1 LPNSATHSDTA
12 FSFADVSAGRVAV
25 RNGFQWNACDAYLF
39 DIDGTLLR
47 DPSRTHYH
55 AFSEAA
61 ESVLGHPISLEGVH
75 VQGSTDPAIL
85 RDALHACSLGEAVWR
100 PRFHEILAAITE
112 VVLRRA
118 SAMQLRIMPGVEDML
133 RHLQQQEK
141 LLGVATG
148 NLEAIGWLK
157 VERAGLRKWFRF
169 GGFSD
174 ACEERADMIAAA
186 VAQARS
192 ICGPDAVLC
201 VIGDTPSDIAAA
213 HANGIPVIAV
223 ATGHSTFDELL
234 AHQPDVC
241 TTTLADLL
249 ELAAQ
254 SSRPS
259 SVKATSLSSSV
270 SSSISEAIPS

>member
-1 LPNSATHSDTA
+1 MPNSATHSDTA
-12 FSFADVSAGRVAV
+12 FSFADVPAGRVAV
-25 RNGFQWNACDAYLF
+25 RDGFQWNACDAYLF

-61 ESVLGHPISLEGVH
+61 ESVLGHPVSLEGVH

-100 PRFHEILAAITE
+100 PRFAEILAAITD

-133 RHLQQQEK
+133 RYLDEHEK

-148 NLEAIGWLK
+148 NLEVIGWLK
-157 VERAGLRKWFRF
+157 IERAGLRDWFRF

-186 VAQARS
+186 VTQARA
-192 ICGPDAVLC
+192 ICGPHAVLC

-213 HANGIPVIAV
+213 RANGLPVIAV

-234 AHQPDVC
+234 THQPDVC
-241 TTTLADLL
+241 TTTLAALL
-249 ELAAQ
+249 EFAAQ
-254 SSRPS
+254 PARPS
-259 SVKATSLSSSV
+259 SVKSSSLSETV
-270 SSSISEAIPS
+270 PS